1 MSEAFREIEEVG
13 LGQNLKNAAGGVLV
27 GFLMFVGAFP
37 LLWWNEGR
45 AVSTAQ
51 MLAEAK
57 GGVVSVDSAED
68 PARHEGKL
76 VHLQGEI
83 AVDQEV
89 VDSTFGVKVKRPGLE
104 RQVEMYQ
111 WTERVKTKE
120 EQKVGGGTRKIKTY
134 SYSKTWS
141 KEAISSGAFK
151 RPEGHENPAMPFRS
165 WSARAEAGS
174 IGAFAV
180 DRAVLSEVD
189 AQEPLKLD
197 DAFMEQLKA
206 RVGARSV
213 NLQGEGNSAYVGD
226 ASSPKIGD
234 LRISYFQLKPDVSV
248 IAQPTDGVLKSKNM
262 SNGKAL
268 LIVASG
274 KKTAQ
279 EMIEWEET
287 KNTAMTWLFR
297 LGGFLMMFFGV
308 KAMLGVVV
316 ALANILPFLGGLA
329 DFGTSLIGGAVAVPC
344 ALVTIALAWIAY
356 RPMIGVTLLVIGVVV
371 TVGLLRKGKS
381 DRMVTLADGS
391 QVEMPG
397 SS

>member
-1 MSEAFREIEEVG
+1 MSEEFREIEEVG

-141 KEAISSGAFK
+141 KEAISSSAFK

-248 IAQPTDGVLKSKNM
+248 IAQPTDGVLKSKSM

-274 KKTAQ
+274 KKTAY
-279 EMIEWEET
+279 EI
-287 KNTAMTWLFR
+287 
-297 LGGFLMMFFGV
+297 
-308 KAMLGVVV
+308 
-316 ALANILPFLGGLA
+316 
-329 DFGTSLIGGAVAVPC
+329 
-344 ALVTIALAWIAY
+344 
-356 RPMIGVTLLVIGVVV
+356 
-371 TVGLLRKGKS
+371 
-381 DRMVTLADGS
+381 
-391 QVEMPG
+391 
-397 SS
+397 